1 MKSLCIVG
9 SGTAGSMS
17 ALIYRAAFPN
27 TPITV
32 ISSNDIGI
40 VGVGEGS
47 TEHWK
52 AFMKACDLPTAEVL
66 VETAGTHKMGIRF
79 EGWST
84 HTPDYFHSI
93 SGAETLNAFGVF
105 GSYCGVHASGKLLT
119 NSLGNRGI
127 ISGKVPAQGTHDSVN
142 QFHFDTFKL
151 NEYLKK
157 KCIQRN
163 IKLVEGIVTK
173 VNTSSENG
181 FVTSVSVEDGTEYTA
196 DFFIDATGF
205 RRVLMNSIGNTKWRS
220 FSKYLPMDSA
230 IAFPSELPE
239 NKVINTYT
247 RAVAKSS
254 GWMWEIPTQE
264 RRGNG
269 YVYSSS
275 FISDE
280 EARREASRQV
290 GFEVEPV
297 RSFKFDSG
305 CLETFWDKNVL
316 AIGLASAFVEP
327 LEATSIGSTI
337 LQIFGSVK
345 YLASFNGDL
354 RSAKDYNKR
363 ITNTMDN
370 LCAMIALHYISD
382 RTDTKFWKFAQTLE
396 KPEYL
401 QNLLDVWAVTTP
413 SENDTFNA
421 GLVLFHSPHFWHVA
435 QGQGV
440 LPQSVSQQT
449 LETMGLV
456 NNVTEFLWDK
466 RKEQNSTY
474 FVDHLESLVALKDTM

>member
-1 MKSLCIVG
+1 MNSICIVG
-9 SGTAGSMS
+9 SGTAGSIA
-17 ALIYRAAFPN
+17 ALIYRVAFPN

-32 ISSNDIGI
+32 ISSSNIGI

-52 AFMKACDLPTAEVL
+52 MFMRACDLPTAEVL

-79 EGWST
+79 ENWTT
-84 HTPDYFHSI
+84 HTPDYFHSV
-93 SGAETLNAFGVF
+93 SGADTLNAFGVYAP
-105 GSYCGVHASGKLLT
+105 YCGVNVAGKLLT
-119 NSLGNRGI
+119 NSIGSRAI
-127 ISGKVPAQGTHDSVN
+127 ISGKVPAQNSHDSVN

-151 NEYLKK
+151 NEYLRN

-163 IKLVEGIVTK
+163 IRLIDGIVSK
-173 VNTSSENG
+173 VNVAPETG
-181 FVTSVSVEDGTEYTA
+181 FVQSVLLEDGTEHFA
-196 DFFIDATGF
+196 HFFIDATGF
-205 RRVLMNSIGNTKWRS
+205 RRVLMTAIGNTNWRS

-230 IAFPSELPE
+230 IAFPSPLPE
-239 NKVINTYT
+239 DRVVNTHT
-247 RAVAKSS
+247 RAIAKSS

-269 YVYSSS
+269 YVYCSQ

-280 EARREASRQV
+280 KARQEASRQV

-305 CLETFWDKNVL
+305 CLEKSWHKNVI
-316 AIGLASAFVEP
+316 AVGLASAFVEP

-345 YLASFNGDL
+345 YLASFTGDP

-382 RTDTKFWKFAQTLE
+382 RTDTEFWRFAQTLE
-396 KPEYL
+396 KPDYL
-401 QNLLDVWAVTTP
+401 KDLLDVWAVTTP
-413 SENDTFNA
+413 SEDDTLSS
-421 GLVLFHSPHFWHVA
+421 GLALFHAPHFWHVA

-440 LPQSVSQQT
+440 LPKSVSEQT
-449 LETMGLV
+449 LHSMGLTQTV
-456 NNVTEFLWDK
+456 NDYLWEK
-466 RKEQNSTY
+466 RKEQNSTHL
-474 FVDHLESLVALKDTM
+474 VDHLESLLALKDTM